1 VAVVARAQA
10 SMKAVRALLPGLAG
24 LVLFAASAQSQVAV
38 APARL
43 VPAQSEITFQVKQ
56 SGVPIDGRFRAFDA
70 QVVLD
75 PKAPQAGSVTIS
87 IDTASATVGFADSDA
102 ELPRPAWF
110 SVAKFPRAVFQSS
123 AIKALGNGR
132 LQVTGKLTLK
142 GTSQELV
149 VAVAIAPAGALSTA
163 SGEFVVKRLD
173 FKIGENEW
181 ADVSLVAN
189 DVRVR
194 FKLVLSGLGAI

>member
-1 VAVVARAQA
+1 MALVAEPGPAVTARWRKFALLASLALLAGAPRAQ
-10 SMKAVRALLPGLAG
+10 P
-24 LVLFAASAQSQVAV
+24 

-43 VPAQSEITFQVKQ
+43 VPAQSEITFQIKQ
-56 SGVPIDGRFRAFDA
+56 SGVPVEGRFTRFDA

-75 PKAPQAGSVTIS
+75 PKAPQTGSVTVS
-87 IDTASATVGFADSDA
+87 IDTASATVGFAESDA

-110 SVAKFPRAVFQSS
+110 AAQKFPRAVFQSS
-123 AIKALGNGR
+123 AIKGLGGGR
-132 LQVTGKLTLK
+132 FQAVGKLSLK
-142 GTSQELV
+142 GTSQDLV
-149 VAVAIAPAGALSTA
+149 VPVTIAQAGAVSTA

-194 FKLVLSGLGAI
+194 FKLVLSGLGPL